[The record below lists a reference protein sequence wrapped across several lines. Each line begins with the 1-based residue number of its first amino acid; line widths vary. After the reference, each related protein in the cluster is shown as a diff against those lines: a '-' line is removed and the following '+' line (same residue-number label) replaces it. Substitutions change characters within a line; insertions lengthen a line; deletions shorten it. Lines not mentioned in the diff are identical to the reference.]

1 MRTACIY
8 HDTFVN
14 KIMRDLVELE
24 MACNVK
30 FKVKEIWRQK
40 WLTRPSATREIPSN
54 RRAHFHQA
62 KSTRRTCLDVAHAR
76 EVADA

>member
-24 MACNVK
+24 MACNVNVQGK
-30 FKVKEIWRQK
+30 GN
-40 WLTRPSATREIPSN
+40 LA
-54 RRAHFHQA
+54 A
-62 KSTRRTCLDVAHAR
+62 KM
-76 EVADA
+76 ADTT